1 MFNGLRALLRGVLVG
16 DRRWRVVALFG
27 VLTALFAVV
36 ILSQHSVTAEH
47 EYSLIEAR
55 VVAQRHDDGR
65 VEVVLE
71 VRRDHRWV
79 EQIEPIHRFLPDPAP
94 IGVWWNSTPPLTVPG
109 VPGQFG
115 INARRDARGR
125 VELGL
130 QRVTGVHWGER
141 LLPRSRQLDTPR
153 YGRVGIRTSPIE
165 LVDEG
170 PTVCYLGLV
179 VSAGERCRIA
189 ETRSHFAV
197 RTDGVAIYPPSW
209 SRRGSDSQP
218 SLVDPDR
225 FRSYLRVHVPA
236 GVPAPSDS
244 AKSLVVERIRDGAY
258 LIIRTAYDLLQPAN
272 GADCVE
278 GLLVPF
284 GHYCGLPVTT
294 RAKVWFVVYPH
305 GPAHLSIPIDELS
318 WVSEADM
325 HVETGRVGYLPHFRL
340 DAAREQ
346 TGWRITTIASPE
358 LRSLPFVTR
367 SVGDCF
373 PGLILRLGQHCTD
386 PTSPGVY
393 SVSPDGGL
401 AWLDGAIHYEP
412 RSHSWAHPNGGS
424 NGFFPV
430 GGGAWLTTG
439 IGSHPDNPEKIG
451 LCIVGFVLHPGQV
464 CFQTA
469 GMWFTVFANGLG
481 YIADEVDFERVEVV
495 GRELRY
501 GSGSVARYDFTAV
514 RQNDGSFRITHM
526 RERWPQAEAQ
536 VRRELGDCRPGL
548 ILDLGDRCRYADGL
562 AQLVMI
568 EDGRLHFGGVGAQ
581 LREGAFSVDPW
592 GLGRA
597 VVFQWARLSD
607 DRRILT
613 AVGDNTPQS
622 IGDCSL
628 DLVVEPGQSCSS
640 GPGLPDFYVFHDAA
654 LYAAVATSLD
664 LDVSQADMG
673 LRLRAERQPDRSYII
688 RELASRS

>member
-1 MFNGLRALLRGVLVG
+1 MFNGLRLHRRAGALVGLLVALLLATMLPQQF
-16 DRRWRVVALFG
+16 VA
-27 VLTALFAVV
+27 
-36 ILSQHSVTAEH
+36 AED
-47 EYSLIEAR
+47 EYVLIEAR
-55 VVAQRHDDGR
+55 VLAQRHDDGR

-71 VRRDHRWV
+71 VRRDGDRWR
-79 EQIEPIHRFLPDPAP
+79 EQISPTYRFLPDPAP
-94 IGVWWNSTPPLTVPG
+94 IGVWWNSTPPLRVPG

-115 INARRDARGR
+115 IIARRTQGGH

-141 LLPRSRQLDTPR
+141 LLPRLRQLGTPR
-153 YGRVGIRTSPIE
+153 YGPVGIRTSPIE

-244 AKSLVVERIRDGAY
+244 AKSLAVERIRDGAY

-294 RAKVWFVVYPH
+294 GGKVWFVVYPH
-305 GPAHLSIPIDELS
+305 GPAHLSIPNDELS

-325 HVETGRVGYLPHFRL
+325 HVDTGPVGYPPHYRL

-401 AWLDGAIHYEP
+401 AWLDGSIHYEP
-412 RSHSWAHPNGGS
+412 RSQNWAHPNGGS

-469 GMWFTVFANGLG
+469 GMWFTVFPNGLG

-495 GRELRY
+495 GREVRY
-501 GSGSVARYDFTAV
+501 GSGWVARYDFTAV

-597 VVFQWARLSD
+597 VVFQWERLSN
-607 DRRILT
+607 DRRILI
-613 AVGDNTPQS
+613 AVGDNTPHS

-628 DLVVEPGQSCSS
+628 DLVVKPGQSCSS